1 VLLGFSESAEYQA
14 QMAHE
19 VFVTM
24 MYAGML
30 RRTPE
35 PAGFNGWLSAL
46 DAGTYTREQVINGF
60 FLSEE
65 YRRRFLP

>member
-1 VLLGFSESAEYQA
+1 MGFSDSSEYQA
-14 QMAHE
+14 SIANE

-35 PAGFNGWLSAL
+35 PAGFTGWLNYL
-46 DAGTYTREQVINGF
+46 DKPTLTRDQVINGF
-60 FLSEE
+60 FFSTE
-65 YRRRFLP
+65 YHDRFLP